1 MSIAGNLTRA
11 LGLGP
16 RPPRPAAALYARA
29 LELAREPSWFAAG
42 GVADTLDGRFA
53 MLAHVMALL
62 ILRLQALGLHQ
73 AEADVTDRFAADMDA
88 SLREVGVGDLS
99 ISKQVGATV
108 GALGGRISAL
118 RSALAD
124 GEGPAH
130 AGEGGERGAA
140 HAGEGG
146 ERGAARV
153 GEGGERGAALDEAL
167 ARNLYAGAVPSPDA
181 LAWAHRETRALA
193 ARFARA
199 DAAAIGAARL

>member
-124 GEGPAH
+124 GQ
-130 AGEGGERGAA
+130 GAA
-140 HAGEGG
+140 RVGEGG
-146 ERGAARV
+146 ERGAARA

>member
-118 RSALAD
+118 RSALAE
-124 GEGPAH
+124 GEGSARV
-130 AGEGGERGAA
+130 GEGGERGAA
-140 HAGEGG
+140 HA
-146 ERGAARV
+146 

-181 LAWAHRETRALA
+181 LAWTHRETRALA